1 MGGRRRRRRSGAG
14 GDLRWQ
20 LRRLR
25 SARRHD
31 VHARCLRLR
40 CRRRGHLEPGLVLRD
55 RAAVLEVIRHA
66 ALSQIRRRP
75 APPRGSPAHGGEV
88 AAVQGGPGQAPG
100 ATRVPRQFLD
110 LARQAAGAADPAR
123 WHVLYD
129 VLWRL
134 VRENR
139 DLLNDP
145 RDPQVRRLNALAA
158 DTRREARRAET
169 DEALRLEPQGAGA
182 APFVPAGASLAELR
196 AAAARCTGCELYRRA
211 TQTVFGRGPAD
222 ARVVLV
228 GEQPGDQEDLKG
240 APFVGP
246 AGEVLDRALAAVG
259 LDRARLYVTN
269 AVKHFSF
276 VERGKRRIHQTP
288 RLSEIA
294 ACRPW
299 MEAEIAAIKPG
310 VLVCLGAT
318 AARVIVGPD
327 FRLLRDRG
335 RFLPTRWSE
344 KTIATLHPS
353 AVLRG
358 EDATPQARPYGM
370 LVEDLK
376 LVAGA

>member
-1 MGGRRRRRRSGAG
+1 
-14 GDLRWQ
+14 LREGVAPAEVRW
-20 LRRLR
+20 REAAPGEA
-25 SARRHD
+25 SADAAHD
-31 VHARCLRLR
+31 
-40 CRRRGHLEPGLVLRD
+40 
-55 RAAVLEVIRHA
+55 AA
-66 ALSQIRRRP
+66 
-75 APPRGSPAHGGEV
+75 
-88 AAVQGGPGQAPG
+88 APG

-110 LARQAAGAADPAR
+110 LARQAASAADPAR

-139 DLLNDP
+139 DLLNDT
-145 RDPQVRRLNALAA
+145 RDPQVRRLNSLAEE
-158 DTRREARRAET
+158 TRREARRTET
-169 DEALRLEPQGAGA
+169 DEALKLEQQGAGA

-246 AGEVLDRALAAVG
+246 AGEVLDRALAEVG
-259 LDRARLYVTN
+259 LARDRLYVTN

-276 VERGKRRIHQTP
+276 VERGKRRIHQKP
-288 RLSEIA
+288 RLAEVA

-299 MEAEIAAIKPG
+299 LEAELAVIRPD

-318 AARVIVGPD
+318 AAGALLGPD
-327 FRLLRDRG
+327 FRVMR
-335 RFLPTRWSE
+335 E
-344 KTIATLHPS
+344 
-353 AVLRG
+353 
-358 EDATPQARPYGM
+358 
-370 LVEDLK
+370 
-376 LVAGA
+376 